1 MKTSSVEDDIRSI
14 PRDAAGVLSAA
25 AVVAWAQAHKDSLLY
40 LDLKQHAK
48 NAVDAAMLSRAGEL
62 IRLYIVRDPDTGKRI
77 EMILRQTRDA
87 PHGGARP
94 IETVMKSPELL
105 DIAYR
110 NAVAELRSIHDRY
123 SNVVKKLGYVWIDIE
138 RALRDFDEENLS
150 GGAD

>member
-62 IRLYIVRDPDTGKRI
+62 IRLYIVRDPDTGKRN
-77 EMILRQTRDA
+77 D
-87 PHGGARP
+87 
-94 IETVMKSPELL
+94 
-105 DIAYR
+105 
-110 NAVAELRSIHDRY
+110 
-123 SNVVKKLGYVWIDIE
+123 
-138 RALRDFDEENLS
+138 
-150 GGAD
+150 